1 MVELQ
6 AVRSAAVYK
15 AGSLLISSD
24 KLVENTER
32 FVVPAEWMH
41 EWCAQDV
48 RPNPRAPALNM
59 VVGPNPGAM
68 LLQRWRI
75 ELAAAGPINTSQ
87 LLMPENSAGVIN
99 AHWRAPQQ
107 LCAMIK
113 DATAHHRSHKLS
125 GA

>member
-1 MVELQ
+1 MYDTINTSEQLWWQ
-6 AVRSAAVYK
+6 AVRLAAVYK

-24 KLVENTER
+24 QMIENTER
-32 FVVPAEWMH
+32 FVVPAKWMH

-48 RPNPRAPALNM
+48 
-59 VVGPNPGAM
+59 GPNPGAM
-68 LLQRWRI
+68 LI
-75 ELAAAGPINTSQ
+75 GAVVDGTAAGAINTSQ
-87 LLMPENSAGVIN
+87 LLAPENSAGVIN

>member
-1 MVELQ
+1 MYDTINTSEQLWWQ
-6 AVRSAAVYK
+6 AVRLAAVYK

-24 KLVENTER
+24 QMIENTER
-32 FVVPAEWMH
+32 FVVPVEWMH
-41 EWCAQDV
+41 EWCAQD
-48 RPNPRAPALNM
+48 
-59 VVGPNPGAM
+59 VGPNPGAM
-68 LLQRWRI
+68 LLQRWLM
-75 ELAAAGPINTSQ
+75 ELAASGAINTAQ